1 MASQTP
7 EAALMWAGRWTGSGA
22 TVDPAGQHLR
32 GRMEGQVE
40 GEGTQRGGFLR
51 HAGEIHP
58 FICLTNKTYRVE

>member
-7 EAALMWAGRWTGSGA
+7 EAALMWAGRWMGPGA

-51 HAGEIHP
+51 RAGETHS
-58 FICLTNKTYRVE
+58 FTRLTNKT